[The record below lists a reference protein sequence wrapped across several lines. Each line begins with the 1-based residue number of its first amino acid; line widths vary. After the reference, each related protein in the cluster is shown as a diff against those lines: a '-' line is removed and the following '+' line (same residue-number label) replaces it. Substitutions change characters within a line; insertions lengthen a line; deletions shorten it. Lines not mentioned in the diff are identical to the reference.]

1 MTDLVAPC
9 RECGRVF
16 NQTKLADCPGCAR
29 AGTEKASTPSRTHFS
44 KLGANSSDEPAWA
57 ANLVAEMRLVR
68 FATQSTANQ
77 LAALAAFLW
86 LTLVTATLSALFL
99 TLAIVFKPYDFDFNL
114 FWLTASAAVTLMGSC
129 LALWSL
135 FEAAMPKLRNRG

>member
-1 MTDLVAPC
+1 
-9 RECGRVF
+9 VF
-16 NQTKLADCPGCAR
+16 NQSKLADCPGCAR
-29 AGTEKASTPSRTHFS
+29 ASTETKSTTSRTSFS
-44 KLGANSSDEPAWA
+44 KIETSASQEPDWA
-57 ANLVAEMRLVR
+57 TNLAAEMRLVR

-114 FWLTASAAVTLMGSC
+114 FWLTAFAGATLTGSC

-135 FEAAMPKLRNRG
+135 FEAASPKLRNRN